1 MNALCKANF
10 EEFDLPYYSEIISK
24 KREKQVEEEKT
35 GDEIAFDFMQRAGL
49 KLRIGSDYS

>member
-10 EEFDLPYYSEIISK
+10 DEFDLPYYSEIVSK
-24 KREKQVEEEKT
+24 KKEKRVDEEKT

-49 KLRIGSDYS
+49 KLKIGGD

>member
-24 KREKQVEEEKT
+24 KKKKRVEEEKT

-49 KLRIGSDYS
+49 KLKIGGD

>member
-10 EEFDLPYYSEIISK
+10 EKFDFPYYSEIISK
-24 KREKQVEEEKT
+24 KREKRAEEEKT

-49 KLRIGSDYS
+49 KLRIVGD